1 MLLYAGG
8 STSRLFHNSSSLN
21 VLFLGFG
28 TKVAGDSGGAWDG
41 WPAPLRATGSSFQ
54 PSPSS
59 LILQTKFAS
68 SVIIALSQLLQ
79 MIYNMFI
86 RRTSSMHS
94 VAHLC
99 IATIVFMTFSIL
111 LYLLLHVYTNV
122 CVCGLW
128 YKLDISLLALV
139 ENGLTTAFG
148 LFCHLSAHLGYWSLI
163 HMTSLDLADFYHYFQ
178 HQYIATAAVI

>member
-28 TKVAGDSGGAWDG
+28 TKVAGDSGGAWDE

-122 CVCGLW
+122 CVCVCC
-128 YKLDISLLALV
+128 DISWIFRCWPWLKMDWRLLLDCSV
-139 ENGLTTAFG
+139 ISPHT
-148 LFCHLSAHLGYWSLI
+148 YWTLI
-163 HMTSLDLADFYHYFQ
+163 HMTSSHLADFYHYFQ